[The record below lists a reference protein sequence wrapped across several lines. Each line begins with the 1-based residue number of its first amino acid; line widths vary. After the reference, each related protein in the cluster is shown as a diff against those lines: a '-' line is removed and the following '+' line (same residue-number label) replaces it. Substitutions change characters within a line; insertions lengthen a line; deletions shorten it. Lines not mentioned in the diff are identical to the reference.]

1 MAPGRTLT
9 TPTSEDAIRRLAAV
23 LALAVAGELVLA
35 FIITER
41 ELQLTLGLIA
51 TDVEVSA
58 FRWVW
63 MVLAPLPWL
72 VGGGL
77 LLSRRWVRHGTAIV
91 VTAAL
96 LGVTAGLP
104 TLPRLLEPGWWQDAG
119 AGELAAV
126 LGEPVAMLLGLL
138 AAAAALWSRP
148 RGGWRLAAPGPIGP
162 YVAAAVL
169 AWLPTGLQTLERS
182 PPGAMRSFARTE
194 YSRLDGL
201 DAVASVTGAVLV
213 FALLF
218 VAPRLRPG
226 VGAAVLLTYAVPQLA
241 SGIGDIA
248 QVQVTEFLILTPP
261 AVLGLVGLVGIIIV
275 ALWWLVTAG
284 RRVEAASLH
293 GDSPPAPPVSR

>member
-1 MAPGRTLT
+1 M
-9 TPTSEDAIRRLAAV
+9 TPTSEGAIRRLAAV

-63 MVLAPLPWL
+63 MVLAPLPWVL
-72 VGGGL
+72 GGGL
-77 LLSRRWVRHGTAIV
+77 LLSRRWARHGTAIV

-104 TLPRLLEPGWWQDAG
+104 TLPRLLEAGWWQGAG
-119 AGELAAV
+119 AGEVAAV

-213 FALLF
+213 ATLLF
-218 VAPRLRPG
+218 IAPRLRPG

-261 AVLGLVGLVGIIIV
+261 AVLGLVGLVGVIIV
-275 ALWWLVTAG
+275 ALWWLVTAS
-284 RRVEAASLH
+284 RRLETAVSLE
-293 GDSPPAPPVSR
+293 GDSPPPPPVTR